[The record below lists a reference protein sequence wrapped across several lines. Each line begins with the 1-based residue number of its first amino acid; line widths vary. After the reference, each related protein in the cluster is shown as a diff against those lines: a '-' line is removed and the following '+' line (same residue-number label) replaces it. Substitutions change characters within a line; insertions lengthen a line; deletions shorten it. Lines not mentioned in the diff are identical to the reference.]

1 MPKKI
6 LFQEESEGEAER
18 VEPEAVPYAK
28 CRWDFFLSHWS
39 TLCWIHFVKICGV
52 WTVWTQIEP
61 ISQISQGH
69 KQSNAQDAVQ
79 NLRLALSERFL
90 GASFWLDI
98 EQVRKTMFQT
108 KDVALIFLDCTEMI
122 LPKTSKYIQMW
133 RHRTLRRV
141 FSLRGS
147 NREGNV
153 QRCVVFA
160 QCLDLS
166 DGGHHREQILS
177 DGATMGFGSQSEP
190 DPRDGN
196 GR

>member
-1 MPKKI
+1 
-6 LFQEESEGEAER
+6 
-18 VEPEAVPYAK
+18 
-28 CRWDFFLSHWS
+28 
-39 TLCWIHFVKICGV
+39 
-52 WTVWTQIEP
+52 
-61 ISQISQGH
+61 
-69 KQSNAQDAVQ
+69 
-79 NLRLALSERFL
+79 
-90 GASFWLDI
+90 
-98 EQVRKTMFQT
+98 MF
-108 KDVALIFLDCTEMI
+108 
-122 LPKTSKYIQMW
+122 
-133 RHRTLRRV
+133 

-196 GR
+196 GRQTWQTQYGTPDPQAVTLISFKFCAICQTTWPHNLGFAMFPHVSPCFPCASCQVS

>member
-1 MPKKI
+1 
-6 LFQEESEGEAER
+6 
-18 VEPEAVPYAK
+18 
-28 CRWDFFLSHWS
+28 
-39 TLCWIHFVKICGV
+39 
-52 WTVWTQIEP
+52 
-61 ISQISQGH
+61 
-69 KQSNAQDAVQ
+69 
-79 NLRLALSERFL
+79 
-90 GASFWLDI
+90 
-98 EQVRKTMFQT
+98 MF
-108 KDVALIFLDCTEMI
+108 
-122 LPKTSKYIQMW
+122 
-133 RHRTLRRV
+133 

-196 GR
+196 GRQTWQTQYGTPDPQAVTLISFKFCAICQTTWPQTLVSPCFPMFPLCIVPGVLMI